1 MEKVLLG
8 MSGGV
13 DSSVSA
19 IILQEKG
26 FEVIGCTMILHGE
39 EEKGIEDAKKVCK
52 TLGIPH
58 YTFDLR
64 KEFKC
69 NYYTK

>member
-26 FEVIGCTMILHGE
+26 FKVIGCTMILYSE
-39 EEKGIEDAKKVCK
+39 EEKG
-52 TLGIPH
+52 
-58 YTFDLR
+58 
-64 KEFKC
+64 
-69 NYYTK
+69 